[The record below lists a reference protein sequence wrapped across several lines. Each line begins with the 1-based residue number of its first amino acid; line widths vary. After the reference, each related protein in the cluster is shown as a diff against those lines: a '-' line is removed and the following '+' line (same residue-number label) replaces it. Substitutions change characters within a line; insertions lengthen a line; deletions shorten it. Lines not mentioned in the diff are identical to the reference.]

1 MPISVVHIIVHS
13 MYNIMC
19 VAVIFALFLSV
30 YMCTTWF
37 MFTVSLIV
45 NELVLFDWLCSLLL

>member
-13 MYNIMC
+13 MYNMC

-45 NELVLFDWLCSLLL
+45 KADLEYDVGASVA

>member
-13 MYNIMC
+13 TYNMC
-19 VAVIFALFLSV
+19 VAVIFALFLSI

-45 NELVLFDWLCSLLL
+45 SELVLFDWLCSLLL